1 MQRVRW
7 ARLLRF
13 GIVGSIGFAVDA
25 AIVVLLVRAGV
36 RPYLARIPSLT
47 SAIFVTWALNRTFTY
62 RVCVRRTLRE
72 VCWYS
77 GIALSS
83 AFMNYLCY
91 AVLVYLGFPPVVAV
105 GIASVLLLA
114 FSYYA
119 YGRFAFGEAKISGH
133 CRPNSDLLT

>member
-1 MQRVRW
+1 MQRARW
-7 ARLLRF
+7 VRLLRF
-13 GIVGSIGFAVDA
+13 GIVGSIGFVVDA
-25 AIVVLLVRAGV
+25 GIVVLLVRAGV
-36 RPYLARIPSLT
+36 HPYLARIPALT

-62 RVCVRRTLRE
+62 KVSVKRNLGE
-72 VCWYS
+72 VCRYS

-91 AVLVYLGFPPVVAV
+91 ALLVFLGCPLVVAV
-105 GIASVLLLA
+105 GIASVLLLT

-119 YGRFAFGEAKISGH
+119 YGRFVFKEAVSAGH